1 MDSMLSE
8 KADGLL
14 GFVALAGVGAGG
26 VGAGAGEASR
36 EGGRDEEIVEERG
49 WVEGAT
55 LRRGGGKGSEGG
67 ALETWYHPLS
77 ILHPVQR
84 EMMMCML

>member
-1 MDSMLSE
+1 MLSE

-26 VGAGAGEASR
+26 EEEASM

-49 WVEGAT
+49 RVAGAT
-55 LRRGGGKGSEGG
+55 WKKGDRREWEGG
-67 ALETWYHPLS
+67 ALE
-77 ILHPVQR
+77 
-84 EMMMCML
+84 M